1 MAFVTRKEYCE
12 LKGWSRQYVGKLV
25 KNERLVLN
33 AAGQIDV
40 EASEKLLAMTSD
52 PSKAAVAARHERNRP
67 KRGDQPPLEIVI
79 ADFVDDP
86 SEQAPDFQKSRAL
99 REHYLSLQE
108 KNNFLKAQGTLV
120 ERKAVED
127 AAYNAG
133 RLLRDLLLGMAP
145 QLAPELAS
153 LSDPWQIEKRLTA
166 ALRQTL
172 EDAER
177 LSTADLEQ
185 AITPS

>member
-1 MAFVTRKEYCE
+1 MAFVSRKEDCE
-12 LKGWSRQYVGKLV
+12 LKGRSRQHVGKLV
-25 KNERLVLN
+25 KNQRLVLN
-33 AAGQIDV
+33 AAGKIDV
-40 EASEKLLAMTSD
+40 DASEQLLAMTSD

-67 KRGDQPPLEIVI
+67 KRSDQPPLEIVV
-79 ADFVDDP
+79 ADFIDDSSDP
-86 SEQAPDFQKSRAL
+86 PPDFQRSRAL

-108 KNNFLKAQGTLV
+108 KNNFLKAHGTLV

-145 QLAPELAS
+145 QLSPELAS
-153 LSDPWQIEKRLTA
+153 MSDPWQIEKRLTS
-166 ALRQTL
+166 ALRKTL

>member
-25 KNERLVLN
+25 KSQRLVLN
-33 AAGQIDV
+33 AAGQIDMD
-40 EASEKLLAMTSD
+40 ASERLLAKTSD
-52 PSKAAVAARHERNRP
+52 PSKVGVAARHERGRT

-79 ADFVDDP
+79 ADFIDDP
-86 SEQAPDFQKSRAL
+86 SDQAPDFQKSRAL

-108 KNNFLKAQGTLV
+108 KDNFLKARGTLV

-153 LSDPWQIEKRLTA
+153 MSDPWQIEKRLTA

-172 EDAER
+172 VDAER
-177 LSTADLEQ
+177 LSAADLEH

>member
-25 KNERLVLN
+25 KSQRLVLN

-40 EASEKLLAMTSD
+40 DASEQLLAMTSD
-52 PSKAAVAARHERNRP
+52 PSKVGVAARHERSRP
-67 KRGDQPPLEIVI
+67 KRVDQPPLEIVI
-79 ADFVDDP
+79 ADYIDAP
-86 SEQAPDFQKSRAL
+86 SDQAPDFQRSRAL

-108 KNNFLKAQGTLV
+108 KNNFLKSQGTLV
-120 ERKAVED
+120 ERKSVED

-133 RLLRDLLLGMAP
+133 RLLRDLLLGIAP

-153 LSDPWQIEKRLTA
+153 MSDPWKIEKRLTA
-166 ALRQTL
+166 AFRQTL
-172 EDAER
+172 DDAER
-177 LSTADLEQ
+177 LSEADLQ
-185 AITPS
+185 HAITPS

>member
-1 MAFVTRKEYCE
+1 MAFVSRKEYCE
-12 LKGWSRQYVGKLV
+12 LKGWSRLYVGKLV
-25 KNERLVLN
+25 KNQRLVLN

-40 EASEKLLAMTSD
+40 EASERLLAMTSD
-52 PSKAAVAARHERNRP
+52 PSKAGVAARHERNRP
-67 KRGDQPPLEIVI
+67 KRDDQPPLEIVV
-79 ADFVDDP
+79 ADFVDDSSDP
-86 SEQAPDFQKSRAL
+86 VPDFQRSRAL

-153 LSDPWQIEKRLTA
+153 LSDPWQIEKRLTS
-166 ALRQTL
+166 ALRKTL